1 MLLLRDRQTAGER
14 EAATAGIGLP
24 PLYITDTGMDIP
36 LTLKDKLQKYRAFW
50 MDTPMD
56 RPLIGFSLGG
66 WFPLQS
72 YPGMAKFHG
81 RRGIAVDE
89 LRPDDFLAD
98 YDRLVATW
106 EEMED
111 DVIRAV
117 APLPPFPWLEAMLGA
132 HVHVGDEAIW
142 ALEGGFEYADLEA
155 LDLSPDNPW
164 RLKYLEFVAA
174 LNDRFRNHCPVGQPI
189 LRGVSDMIASLR
201 GASQMVFDLYDH
213 PEPFRR
219 LAQRC
224 TDLLIELVEEQQK
237 ITGPFAGGYEVEQLA
252 LWAPDRII
260 RMQEDGSAFLSP
272 SLYVRHLQQ
281 EDERQASSFPY
292 SVIHLHSSS
301 LFLLDAIL
309 DVESLK
315 CIQINKDVGGLEV
328 SGMLPFFKKVQQRG
342 KRLLIRGKLDH
353 GDLTLLRSE
362 LSPNGL
368 YLQIVVESPAETKRS
383 REFFQPWD
391 HAISS

>member
-1 MLLLRDRQTAGER
+1 MRECAQTIGAPSPSELRE
-14 EAATAGIGLP
+14 
-24 PLYITDTGMDIP
+24 YGMDLP
-36 LTLKDKLQKYRAFW
+36 STQDKLKKYRAFW
-50 MDTPMD
+50 TNAPMA

-72 YPGMAKFHG
+72 YPRMAKFRG
-81 RRGIAVDE
+81 RREIAANE
-89 LRPDDFLAD
+89 LHPEDFLAD
-98 YDRLVATW
+98 YDRLVAPW
-106 EEMED
+106 EEVED

-132 HVHVGDEAIW
+132 RVQVGDEAIW
-142 ALEGGFEYADLEA
+142 ALEGGFEYADLDA
-155 LDLSPDNPW
+155 LDLSSDNPW
-164 RLKYLEFVAA
+164 RRKYLEFVAA
-174 LNDRFRNHCPVGQPI
+174 LNNRFRDRCPVGQPI
-189 LRGVSDMIASLR
+189 LRGVSDMIAALR

-213 PEPFRR
+213 QEQFRR
-219 LAQRC
+219 LAGRC
-224 TDLLIELVEEQQK
+224 TDLLIALLAEQQG

-252 LWAPDRII
+252 LWAPGRII
-260 RMQEDGSAFLSP
+260 RMQEDGSAFFSP
-272 SLYVRHLQQ
+272 SLYVQHLQR

-309 DVESLK
+309 NVESLK
-315 CIQINKDVGGLEV
+315 CIQINKDVGGMEV
-328 SGMLPFFKKVQQRG
+328 SGMLPFFKKVQQCG

-368 YLQIVVESPAETKRS
+368 YLQIVVESPAETKRF

-391 HAISS
+391 HAIS